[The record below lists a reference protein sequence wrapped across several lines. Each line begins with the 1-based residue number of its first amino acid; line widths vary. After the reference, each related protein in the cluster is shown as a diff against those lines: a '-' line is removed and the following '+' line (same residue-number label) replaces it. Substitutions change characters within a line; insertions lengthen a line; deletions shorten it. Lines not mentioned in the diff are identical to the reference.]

1 MAVPCHSDGWRSDF
15 IDVQEMTVYELI
27 QELAYYPADADVSV
41 IIGKDTKL
49 DIDSVRTEFNSPA
62 LKMKSVVLE
71 AS

>member
-1 MAVPCHSDGWRSDF
+1 MS
-15 IDVQEMTVYELI
+15 MTVYELI

-49 DIDSVRTEFNSPA
+49 DIDAVRSEFNSPA
-62 LKMKSVVLE
+62 LKMKSIVLE